1 MIADKH
7 ENEKQDFETASQF
20 SSAMKE
26 LKIPSLLKRS
36 NIRKDCRK
44 TKSGAGSNKRS
55 AFEIFQ
61 FLVLLVFQGCNLFRF
76 LESKKKDT
84 ACSKN
89 TYYRFLNDCH
99 YNWRAFVTLLAA
111 EVVSRISV
119 LTRPERRRCFVVDDS
134 VIPRERSKSVELLSW
149 VFDHVRGKSVKG
161 FNLLTVG
168 WTDLYSF
175 IPVGFNMLASAKAAK
190 RVPMSFEIDKRT
202 NGYKNRSD
210 AIMQKPDATIALIKA
225 ALQAGIEASY
235 VLMDTW
241 FTNEPFIKRILE
253 LGLDVIGML
262 KDNRQGYWYKG
273 RLCQL
278 RELATLIDFEQPGDI
293 FGSVL
298 VRTKTRLIPV
308 KLVFVRNRN
317 KRNEYIILLSTD
329 YSLSNSEIVRT
340 YGGRWAI
347 ECFHKVCKS
356 LLKLGKE
363 FHGISYDMTVSST
376 AIIYAR
382 FIILKWIRRKQNDP
396 RTISRLFFYVSD
408 EVRDIELE
416 ESLKKLMTLFV
427 TGIKEGMIKICE
439 AVRIQL
445 VKWFTSQPKFIRL
458 LFPAFLE
465 GINYSQEGTSAP
477 IPCQY

>member
-1 MIADKH
+1 
-7 ENEKQDFETASQF
+7 
-20 SSAMKE
+20 
-26 LKIPSLLKRS
+26 
-36 NIRKDCRK
+36 
-44 TKSGAGSNKRS
+44 
-55 AFEIFQ
+55 
-61 FLVLLVFQGCNLFRF
+61 
-76 LESKKKDT
+76 
-84 ACSKN
+84 
-89 TYYRFLNDCH
+89 
-99 YNWRAFVTLLAA
+99 
-111 EVVSRISV
+111 
-119 LTRPERRRCFVVDDS
+119 
-134 VIPRERSKSVELLSW
+134 
-149 VFDHVRGKSVKG
+149 
-161 FNLLTVG
+161 
-168 WTDLYSF
+168 
-175 IPVGFNMLASAKAAK
+175 MLASAKAAK
-190 RVPMSFEIDKRT
+190 RVAMSCEIDKRT

-298 VRTKTRLIPV
+298 VRTKTRMIPV

-329 YSLSNSEIVRT
+329 CSLSNSEIVRT

-382 FIILKWIRRKQNDP
+382 FIILEWIRRKQNDP

-445 VKWFTSQPKFIRL
+445 VEWFTSQPKFIRL